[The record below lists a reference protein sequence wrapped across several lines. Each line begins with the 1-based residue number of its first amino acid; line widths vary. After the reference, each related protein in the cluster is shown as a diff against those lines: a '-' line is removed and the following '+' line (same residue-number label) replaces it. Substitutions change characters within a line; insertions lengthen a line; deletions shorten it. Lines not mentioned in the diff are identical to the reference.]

1 MTEVNENKGRMR
13 RLLSSL
19 TEHISGL
26 NAMITEINMLDSYAV
41 EIENMIYTFA
51 DTAHEGIVL
60 VQDCKYVWCN
70 KAACDIS
77 GYTENEILSL
87 NMELS
92 MMPEDRDKLH
102 ARMAMLLAGDVA
114 DLPLEW
120 RILRKDRTLRYVN
133 AFAYRVKFLEKPAI
147 MVLFYDMTESKKIH
161 DELIMRAQILD
172 AVSDGVLLADISG
185 KIIYANEALCE
196 RTGYTREE
204 LLNMSVLKLVP
215 PEHLQRFEIRMKQYS
230 EHKEVRYN
238 AVAMCKNG
246 DRVSIELRAKIIK
259 RGGKQFI
266 LAVSREI
273 KQAVESEIGP

>member
-1 MTEVNENKGRMR
+1 MEDNKNNRRMR
-13 RLLSSL
+13 NLLSSL
-19 TEHISGL
+19 TEHLSSL
-26 NAMITEINMLDSYAV
+26 NDMVTEIKMLDSYAV
-41 EIENMIYTFA
+41 ELENMIRTFA

-60 VQDCKYVWCN
+60 VQDGKYIWCN

-102 ARMAMLLAGDVA
+102 ARMSMLLAGDVA
-114 DLPLEW
+114 DLPMEW

-147 MVLFYDMTESKKIH
+147 LVLFYDMTENKKIH

-172 AVSDGVLLADISG
+172 SVSDGVLLTEIEG
-185 KIIYANEALCE
+185 KIFYANEALCE
-196 RTGYTREE
+196 RTGYSREE
-204 LLNMSVLKLVP
+204 LLSMSALELVP
-215 PEHLQRFEIRMKQYS
+215 PEHLHRFEIRMKQYS
-230 EHKEVRYN
+230 EHKEVRHS
-238 AVAMCKNG
+238 AVALCKNG
-246 DRVSIELRAKIIK
+246 ARVPVELRAKIIK
-259 RGGKQFI
+259 RGGKQFV

-273 KQAVESEIGP
+273 KQAAESEIEP